1 MSRPSEADNAH
12 TSGHKSDSKYRHKI
26 ETINGDLHTL
36 SARTDIL
43 IKVRERLQ
51 KLFKRNI
58 KIDWDAGNLKVS
70 FARLDNSDSYYSS
83 GREASG
89 LLHLVGI
96 LSALYDDEVGVLLID
111 EPEVSLHPQLQA
123 FLLKE
128 ITRVAG
134 IPGEDG
140 YKKIL

>member
-1 MSRPSEADNAH
+1 MKH
-12 TSGHKSDSKYRHKI
+12 
-26 ETINGDLHTL
+26 
-36 SARTDIL
+36 
-43 IKVRERLQ
+43 
-51 KLFKRNI
+51 
-58 KIDWDAGNLKVS
+58 
-70 FARLDNSDSYYSS
+70 NSPYSS

-128 ITRVAG
+128 ISRVAG
-134 IPGEDG
+134 IPSDENYQKNHCDSNTFNRND
-140 YKKIL
+140 KALKNR